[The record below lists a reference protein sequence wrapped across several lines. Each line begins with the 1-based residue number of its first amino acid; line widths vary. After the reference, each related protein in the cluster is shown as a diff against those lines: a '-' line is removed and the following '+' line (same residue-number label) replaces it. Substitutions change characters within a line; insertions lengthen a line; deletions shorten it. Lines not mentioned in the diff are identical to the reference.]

1 MRNILRVFRDDVQLG
16 VRNIIGV
23 IVLVGLVLV
32 PAMYA
37 WFNDLASWDP
47 YGNTQ
52 GLKVAVANS
61 DEGYRGDLVP
71 IRVKAGE
78 AVVSSLRAN
87 KSFDWKFVD
96 EDDAIEGVKSGE
108 YYAAIVIPSSF
119 SRDMMSVF
127 SDDVTHSDIIY
138 YMNEK
143 ANPIAPRLTDAGA
156 SQIQEE
162 IRKQFTS
169 TVTEIALNTMS
180 DLSQYVDSDSF
191 KNYTARLD
199 SSLADAISD
208 VGNVSGQVRSVS
220 SLVSSTNSLVASSE
234 KMLSDSGSASDAVS
248 KATGSARQD
257 LDESSKSLDG
267 LTQAVNEAI
276 DKSAQSFDSISQHAD
291 AAYDAVGDIADLSSK
306 DLRQLS
312 GDVSDSAQAYDQM
325 ADTLQTVNAD
335 GRLDGVISQMRS
347 SAETQRQLSASLVE
361 YADAIDQ
368 ASGESD
374 AKRDETRQLI
384 EQARSEITTLQSQYE
399 PDVKGAIEKL
409 SASLDQASGYSTDLA
424 GKIDATVASLTTAT
438 DSLGNSLV
446 AAQGTLNETASQLD
460 GAVSDLKQAKDDLD
474 KALASGDIETLK
486 KIIGDDASSL
496 SMYLSAPV
504 KIERNAVYP
513 IENNGSMM
521 IPFYTLLS
529 LWVGAVIL
537 VAMLQVNLG
546 QGRREMYSGIK
557 PSEEYF
563 GRYGIFSLLS
573 FGQSL
578 FVCLGDV
585 FLLQVQC
592 VHPVLFVIS
601 GLVIGQV
608 FAFFVYT
615 LTVSFGNVG
624 KALSVIL
631 LVVQVAGSGG
641 IFPIE
646 MSGGIYEVLY
656 PFLPFVYGMKAL
668 QACVAGIYG
677 MELVQSLAYIVV
689 SLGTFSLLLGLV
701 IRKPI
706 IKFNNFSHEQLS
718 KTKLM

>member
-191 KNYTARLD
+191 KNYAARLD
-199 SSLADAISD
+199 SSLANAISD
-208 VGNVSGQVRSVS
+208 VGNVSGQVRSIS

-291 AAYDAVGDIADLSSK
+291 AAYDAIGDIADLSSK

-325 ADTLQTVNAD
+325 ADTLQTVNTD

-399 PDVKGAIEKL
+399 SDVKGAIEEL

-474 KALASGDIETLK
+474 KALASGDIEALK

-546 QGRREMYSGIK
+546 QERREMYSGIK

-677 MELVQSLAYIVV
+677 MELVQSLAFIVA

>member
-1 MRNILRVFRDDVQLG
+1 MKNILRVFRDDVQLG

-23 IVLVGLVLV
+23 IVLVGLMLV

-52 GLKVAVANS
+52 GLKVAVANE

-71 IRVKAGE
+71 VRVKAGE

-108 YYAAIVIPSSF
+108 YYAAIVIPGSF

-169 TVTEIALNTMS
+169 TVTEIALNMMS
-180 DLSQYVDSDSF
+180 DLSQHVDSDSF
-191 KNYTARLD
+191 KNYATRLD
-199 SSLADAISD
+199 STLANAISD
-208 VGNVSGQVRSVS
+208 VGNVSGQVRSLS
-220 SLVSSTNSLVASSE
+220 SLVSSTNALVTSSE

-248 KATGSARQD
+248 QATSSARQD
-257 LDESSKSLDG
+257 LDESSRTLDG

-291 AAYDAVGDIADLSSK
+291 AAYDAIGDIANLSSK

-312 GDVSDSAQAYDQM
+312 GDVSDSAQVYDQM
-325 ADTLQTVNAD
+325 ADTLQTVNTD

-361 YADAIDQ
+361 YADSIDQ

-374 AKRDETRQLI
+374 AKRDETKQLI

-399 PDVKGAIEKL
+399 LDVKSAIQKL
-409 SASLDQASGYSTDLA
+409 SASLDQVSRYSTDLA
-424 GKIDATVASLTTAT
+424 GKIDTTVANLTTAT

-474 KALASGDIETLK
+474 KALASGDVEMVK

-496 SMYLSAPV
+496 STYLSAPV

-546 QGRREMYSGIK
+546 PARREMYPGIR

-578 FVCLGDV
+578 VVCLGDV
-585 FLLQVQC
+585 FFLQIQC
-592 VHPVLFVIS
+592 VHPVLFVLS

-646 MSGGIYEVLY
+646 MSGGIYEALY

-677 MELVQSLAYIVV
+677 MELVQSLAFIVV

>member
-191 KNYTARLD
+191 KNYAARLD
-199 SSLADAISD
+199 SSLANAISD
-208 VGNVSGQVRSVS
+208 VDNVSGQVRSIS

-248 KATGSARQD
+248 KAIGSARQD

-306 DLRQLS
+306 DLRQLY

-325 ADTLQTVNAD
+325 ADTLQTVNTD

-399 PDVKGAIEKL
+399 PDVKGAIEEL

-438 DSLGNSLV
+438 DSLGNSLA

-474 KALASGDIETLK
+474 KALASGDIEALK

-677 MELVQSLAYIVV
+677 MELVQSLAFIVV

-701 IRKPI
+701 IRRPI

>member
-191 KNYTARLD
+191 KNYAARLD
-199 SSLADAISD
+199 SSLANAISD
-208 VGNVSGQVRSVS
+208 VGNVSGQVRSIS

-291 AAYDAVGDIADLSSK
+291 AAYDAIGDIADLSSK
-306 DLRQLS
+306 DLRQIS

-325 ADTLQTVNAD
+325 ADTLQTINAD

-399 PDVKGAIEKL
+399 PDVKGAIEEL

-474 KALASGDIETLK
+474 KALASGDIEALK

-546 QGRREMYSGIK
+546 QERREMYSGIK

-677 MELVQSLAYIVV
+677 MELVQSLAFIVV

>member
-191 KNYTARLD
+191 KNYAARLD

-208 VGNVSGQVRSVS
+208 VGNVSGQVRSIS

-257 LDESSKSLDG
+257 LDESSKSLNG

-399 PDVKGAIEKL
+399 PDVKGAIEEL

-546 QGRREMYSGIK
+546 QERREMYSGIK

-592 VHPVLFVIS
+592 VHPVLFVVS

>member
-191 KNYTARLD
+191 KNYAARLD
-199 SSLADAISD
+199 SSLANAISD
-208 VGNVSGQVRSVS
+208 VDNVSGQVRSIS

-257 LDESSKSLDG
+257 LDESSKLLDG

-399 PDVKGAIEKL
+399 PDVKGAIEEL

-438 DSLGNSLV
+438 GSLGNSLV

>member
-169 TVTEIALNTMS
+169 TVTEIALNTIS

-191 KNYTARLD
+191 KNYAARLD
-199 SSLADAISD
+199 SSLANAISD
-208 VGNVSGQVRSVS
+208 VGNVSGQVRSIS

-399 PDVKGAIEKL
+399 PDVKGAIEEL

-474 KALASGDIETLK
+474 KALASGDIEALK

>member
-199 SSLADAISD
+199 SSLANAISD
-208 VGNVSGQVRSVS
+208 VDNVSGQVRSIS

-257 LDESSKSLDG
+257 LDESSKLLDG

-291 AAYDAVGDIADLSSK
+291 AAYDAVGNIADLSSK

-399 PDVKGAIEKL
+399 PDVKGAIEEL

-474 KALASGDIETLK
+474 KALASGDIEALK

-546 QGRREMYSGIK
+546 QERREMYSGIK

>member
-191 KNYTARLD
+191 KNYAARLD
-199 SSLADAISD
+199 SSLANAISD
-208 VGNVSGQVRSVS
+208 VGNVSGQVRSIS

-257 LDESSKSLDG
+257 LDESSKLLDG

-399 PDVKGAIEKL
+399 PDVKGAIEEL

-474 KALASGDIETLK
+474 KALASGDIEALK

-546 QGRREMYSGIK
+546 QERREMYSGIK

>member
-199 SSLADAISD
+199 SSLANAISD
-208 VGNVSGQVRSVS
+208 VGNVSGQVRSIS

-291 AAYDAVGDIADLSSK
+291 AAYDAIGDIADLSSK
-306 DLRQLS
+306 DLRQIS

-325 ADTLQTVNAD
+325 ADTLQTINAD

-399 PDVKGAIEKL
+399 PDVKGAIEEL

-474 KALASGDIETLK
+474 KALASGDIEALK

-546 QGRREMYSGIK
+546 QERREMYSGIK

-677 MELVQSLAYIVV
+677 MELVQSLAFIVA

>member
-191 KNYTARLD
+191 KNYAARLD
-199 SSLADAISD
+199 SSLANAISD
-208 VGNVSGQVRSVS
+208 VGNVSGQVRSIS

-257 LDESSKSLDG
+257 LDESSKLLDG

-399 PDVKGAIEKL
+399 PDVKGAIEEL

-424 GKIDATVASLTTAT
+424 GKIDATAASLTTAT

-474 KALASGDIETLK
+474 KALASGDIEALK

-546 QGRREMYSGIK
+546 QERREMYSGIK

>member
-191 KNYTARLD
+191 KNYAARLD

-208 VGNVSGQVRSVS
+208 VDNVSGQVRSIS

-291 AAYDAVGDIADLSSK
+291 AAYDAIGDIADLSSK
-306 DLRQLS
+306 DLRQIS

-325 ADTLQTVNAD
+325 ADTLQTINAD

-399 PDVKGAIEKL
+399 SDVKGAIEEL

-474 KALASGDIETLK
+474 KALASGDIEALK

-546 QGRREMYSGIK
+546 QERREMYSGIK

-677 MELVQSLAYIVV
+677 MELVQSLAFIVM

>member
-191 KNYTARLD
+191 KNYAARLD

-208 VGNVSGQVRSVS
+208 VGNVSGQVRSIS

-399 PDVKGAIEKL
+399 PDVKGAIEEL

-474 KALASGDIETLK
+474 KALASGDIEALK

-546 QGRREMYSGIK
+546 QERREMYSGIK

-718 KTKLM
+718 KTKLI

>member
-108 YYAAIVIPSSF
+108 YYAAIVIPNSF

-191 KNYTARLD
+191 KNYAARLD
-199 SSLADAISD
+199 SSLANAISD
-208 VGNVSGQVRSVS
+208 VGNVSGQVRSIS

-325 ADTLQTVNAD
+325 ADTLQTVNTD

-399 PDVKGAIEKL
+399 PDVKGAIEEL

-546 QGRREMYSGIK
+546 QGRRERYSGIK

-677 MELVQSLAYIVV
+677 MELVQSLAFIVA

>member
-191 KNYTARLD
+191 KNYAARLD
-199 SSLADAISD
+199 SSLANAISD
-208 VGNVSGQVRSVS
+208 VDNVSGQVRSIS

-291 AAYDAVGDIADLSSK
+291 AAYDAIGDIADLSSK

-399 PDVKGAIEKL
+399 PDVKGAIEEL

-438 DSLGNSLV
+438 DSLGNSLG

-474 KALASGDIETLK
+474 KALASGDIEALK

-546 QGRREMYSGIK
+546 QERREMYSGIK

>member
-1 MRNILRVFRDDVQLG
+1 MKNILRVFRDDVQLG

-23 IVLVGLVLV
+23 IVLVGLMLV

-96 EDDAIEGVKSGE
+96 EDEAIEGVKSGE
-108 YYAAIVIPSSF
+108 YYAAIVIPGSF

-191 KNYTARLD
+191 KNYTTRLD
-199 SSLADAISD
+199 STLANAISD
-208 VGNVSGQVRSVS
+208 VGNVSGQVRSLS
-220 SLVSSTNSLVASSE
+220 SLVSSTNTLVTSSE

-248 KATGSARQD
+248 QATSSARQD
-257 LDESSKSLDG
+257 LDESSRTLDG

-291 AAYDAVGDIADLSSK
+291 AAYDAIGDIANLSSK

-325 ADTLQTVNAD
+325 ADTLQTVNTD

-361 YADAIDQ
+361 YADSIDQ

-374 AKRDETRQLI
+374 AKRDETKQLI

-399 PDVKGAIEKL
+399 SDVKSAIQKL
-409 SASLDQASGYSTDLA
+409 SASLDQVSGYSTDLA
-424 GKIDATVASLTTAT
+424 SKIDTTVANLTTAT

-474 KALASGDIETLK
+474 KALASGDVEMVK

-496 SMYLSAPV
+496 STYLSAPV

-546 QGRREMYSGIK
+546 SARREMYPGIR

-578 FVCLGDV
+578 VVCLGDV
-585 FLLQVQC
+585 FFLQIQC
-592 VHPVLFVIS
+592 VHPVLFVLS

-646 MSGGIYEVLY
+646 MSGGIYEALY

-677 MELVQSLAYIVV
+677 KELVQSLAFIVV

>member
-191 KNYTARLD
+191 KNYAARLD
-199 SSLADAISD
+199 SSLANAISD
-208 VGNVSGQVRSVS
+208 VGNVSGQVRSIS

-399 PDVKGAIEKL
+399 PDVKGAIEEL

-474 KALASGDIETLK
+474 KALASGDIEALK

-677 MELVQSLAYIVV
+677 MELVQSLAFIVA

-701 IRKPI
+701 IRRPI

>member
-191 KNYTARLD
+191 KNYAARLD

-208 VGNVSGQVRSVS
+208 VGNVSGQVRSIS

-248 KATGSARQD
+248 RATGSARQD

-399 PDVKGAIEKL
+399 PDVKGAIEEL

-474 KALASGDIETLK
+474 KALASGDIEALK

-646 MSGGIYEVLY
+646 MSGGIYEALY

>member
-199 SSLADAISD
+199 SSLANAISD
-208 VGNVSGQVRSVS
+208 VGNVSGQVRSIS

-257 LDESSKSLDG
+257 LDESSKLLDG

-306 DLRQLS
+306 DL
-312 GDVSDSAQAYDQM
+312 
-325 ADTLQTVNAD
+325 
-335 GRLDGVISQMRS
+335 
-347 SAETQRQLSASLVE
+347 RQLSASLVE

-399 PDVKGAIEKL
+399 PDVKGAIEEL

-474 KALASGDIETLK
+474 KALASGDIEALK

-677 MELVQSLAYIVV
+677 MELVQSLAFIVV

>member
-1 MRNILRVFRDDVQLG
+1 
-16 VRNIIGV
+16 
-23 IVLVGLVLV
+23 
-32 PAMYA
+32 
-37 WFNDLASWDP
+37 
-47 YGNTQ
+47 
-52 GLKVAVANS
+52 
-61 DEGYRGDLVP
+61 
-71 IRVKAGE
+71 
-78 AVVSSLRAN
+78 
-87 KSFDWKFVD
+87 
-96 EDDAIEGVKSGE
+96 
-108 YYAAIVIPSSF
+108 
-119 SRDMMSVF
+119 MMSVF

-191 KNYTARLD
+191 KNYAARLD

-208 VGNVSGQVRSVS
+208 VDNVSGQVRSIS

-291 AAYDAVGDIADLSSK
+291 AAYDAIGDIADLSSK
-306 DLRQLS
+306 DLRQIS

-399 PDVKGAIEKL
+399 SDVKGAIEEL

-474 KALASGDIETLK
+474 KALASGDIEALK

-546 QGRREMYSGIK
+546 QERREMYSGIK

-677 MELVQSLAYIVV
+677 MELVQSLAFIVV

>member
-1 MRNILRVFRDDVQLG
+1 MRNILCVFRDDVQLG

-199 SSLADAISD
+199 SSLANAISD
-208 VGNVSGQVRSVS
+208 VDNVSGQVRSIS

-248 KATGSARQD
+248 RATGSARQD

-399 PDVKGAIEKL
+399 PDVKGAIEEL

-474 KALASGDIETLK
+474 KALASGDIEALK

>member
-191 KNYTARLD
+191 KNYAARLD
-199 SSLADAISD
+199 SSLANAISD
-208 VGNVSGQVRSVS
+208 VNNVSGQVRSIS

-291 AAYDAVGDIADLSSK
+291 AAYDAIGDIADLSSK
-306 DLRQLS
+306 DLRQIS

-325 ADTLQTVNAD
+325 ADTLQTINAD

-399 PDVKGAIEKL
+399 PDVKGAIEEL

-474 KALASGDIETLK
+474 KALASGDIEALK

-546 QGRREMYSGIK
+546 QERREMYSGIK

-677 MELVQSLAYIVV
+677 MELVQSLAFIVV

>member
-1 MRNILRVFRDDVQLG
+1 MKNILRVFRDDVQLG

-23 IVLVGLVLV
+23 IVLVGLMLV

-52 GLKVAVANS
+52 GLKVAVANE

-71 IRVKAGE
+71 VRVKAGE

-108 YYAAIVIPSSF
+108 YYAAIVIPGSF

-143 ANPIAPRLTDAGA
+143 TNPIAPRLTDAGA

-169 TVTEIALNTMS
+169 TVTEIALNMMS

-191 KNYTARLD
+191 KNYATRLD
-199 SSLADAISD
+199 STLANAISD
-208 VGNVSGQVRSVS
+208 VGNVSGQVRSLS
-220 SLVSSTNSLVASSE
+220 SLVSSTNTLVTSSE

-248 KATGSARQD
+248 QATSSARQD
-257 LDESSKSLDG
+257 LDESSRTLDG

-276 DKSAQSFDSISQHAD
+276 DKSAQSFDSISQHVD
-291 AAYDAVGDIADLSSK
+291 AAYDAIGDIANLSSK

-312 GDVSDSAQAYDQM
+312 GDVSDSAQVYDQM
-325 ADTLQTVNAD
+325 ADTLQTVNTD

-361 YADAIDQ
+361 YADSIDQ

-374 AKRDETRQLI
+374 AKRDETKQLI

-399 PDVKGAIEKL
+399 LDVKSAIQKL
-409 SASLDQASGYSTDLA
+409 SASLDQVSGYSTDLA
-424 GKIDATVASLTTAT
+424 GKIDTTVANLTTAT

-474 KALASGDIETLK
+474 KALASGDVEMVK

-496 SMYLSAPV
+496 STYLSAPV

-546 QGRREMYSGIK
+546 PARREMYPGIR

-578 FVCLGDV
+578 VVCLGDV
-585 FLLQVQC
+585 FFLQIQC
-592 VHPVLFVIS
+592 VHPVLFVLS

-646 MSGGIYEVLY
+646 MSGGIYEALY

-677 MELVQSLAYIVV
+677 MELVQSLAFIVV

>member
-191 KNYTARLD
+191 KNYAARLD

-257 LDESSKSLDG
+257 LDESSKLLDG

-399 PDVKGAIEKL
+399 PDVKGAIEEL

-474 KALASGDIETLK
+474 KALASGDIEALK

-546 QGRREMYSGIK
+546 QERREMYSGIK

-563 GRYGIFSLLS
+563 GRYGIFSRLS

-677 MELVQSLAYIVV
+677 MELVKSLAFIVV

>member
-199 SSLADAISD
+199 SSLANAISD
-208 VGNVSGQVRSVS
+208 VGNVSGQVRSIS

-291 AAYDAVGDIADLSSK
+291 AAYDAIGDIADLSSK
-306 DLRQLS
+306 DLRQIS

-325 ADTLQTVNAD
+325 ADTLQTINAD

-399 PDVKGAIEKL
+399 PDVKGAIEEL

-474 KALASGDIETLK
+474 KALASGDIEALK

-546 QGRREMYSGIK
+546 QERREMYLGIK

-677 MELVQSLAYIVV
+677 MELVQSLAFIVA

>member
-191 KNYTARLD
+191 KNYAARLD

-208 VGNVSGQVRSVS
+208 VDNVSGQVRSIS

-291 AAYDAVGDIADLSSK
+291 AAYDAIGDIADLSSK
-306 DLRQLS
+306 DLRQIS

-399 PDVKGAIEKL
+399 SDVKGAIEEL

-474 KALASGDIETLK
+474 KALASGDIEALK

-546 QGRREMYSGIK
+546 QERREMYSGIK

-677 MELVQSLAYIVV
+677 MELVQSLAFIVA

>member
-199 SSLADAISD
+199 SSLANAIPD
-208 VGNVSGQVRSVS
+208 VDNVSGQVRSIS

-257 LDESSKSLDG
+257 LDESSKLLDG

-312 GDVSDSAQAYDQM
+312 GGVSDSAQAYDQM

-399 PDVKGAIEKL
+399 PDVKGAIEEL

-474 KALASGDIETLK
+474 KALASGDIEALK

-546 QGRREMYSGIK
+546 QERREMYSGIK

>member
-191 KNYTARLD
+191 KNYAARLD
-199 SSLADAISD
+199 SSLANAISD
-208 VGNVSGQVRSVS
+208 VGNVSGQVRSIS

-291 AAYDAVGDIADLSSK
+291 AAYDAIGDIADLSSK
-306 DLRQLS
+306 DLRQIS

-325 ADTLQTVNAD
+325 ADTLQTINAD

-399 PDVKGAIEKL
+399 SDVKGAIEEL

-474 KALASGDIETLK
+474 KALASGDIEALK

-546 QGRREMYSGIK
+546 QERREMYSGIK

-677 MELVQSLAYIVV
+677 MELVQSLAFIVV

>member
-191 KNYTARLD
+191 KNYAARLD

-208 VGNVSGQVRSVS
+208 VGNVSGQVRSIS

-257 LDESSKSLDG
+257 LDESSKSLNG

-306 DLRQLS
+306 DLRKLS

-399 PDVKGAIEKL
+399 PDVKGAIEEL

-438 DSLGNSLV
+438 DSLGNSLG

-474 KALASGDIETLK
+474 KALASGDIEALK

-546 QGRREMYSGIK
+546 QERREMYSGIK

>member
-191 KNYTARLD
+191 KNYAARLD

-208 VGNVSGQVRSVS
+208 VGNVSGQVRSIS

-399 PDVKGAIEKL
+399 SDVKGAIEEL

-474 KALASGDIETLK
+474 KALASGDIETVK

-585 FLLQVQC
+585 FFLQVQC

-615 LTVSFGNVG
+615 LTVSFGDVG

>member
-191 KNYTARLD
+191 KNYAARLD
-199 SSLADAISD
+199 SSLANAISD
-208 VGNVSGQVRSVS
+208 VGNVSGQVRSIS

-399 PDVKGAIEKL
+399 PDVKGAIEEL

-474 KALASGDIETLK
+474 KALASGDIEALK

-546 QGRREMYSGIK
+546 QERREMYSGIK

>member
-191 KNYTARLD
+191 KNYAARLD

-208 VGNVSGQVRSVS
+208 VDNVSGQVRSIS

-291 AAYDAVGDIADLSSK
+291 AAYDAIGDIADLSSK
-306 DLRQLS
+306 DLRQIS

-399 PDVKGAIEKL
+399 SDVKGAIEEL

-474 KALASGDIETLK
+474 KALASGDIEALK

-546 QGRREMYSGIK
+546 QERREMYSGIK

-677 MELVQSLAYIVV
+677 MELVQSLAFIVV

>member
-191 KNYTARLD
+191 KNYAARLD

-208 VGNVSGQVRSVS
+208 VGNVSGQVRSIS

-399 PDVKGAIEKL
+399 PDVKGAIEEL

-474 KALASGDIETLK
+474 KALTSGDIETVK

-496 SMYLSAPV
+496 STYLSAPV

>member
-199 SSLADAISD
+199 SSLANAISD
-208 VGNVSGQVRSVS
+208 VGNVSGQVRSIS

-248 KATGSARQD
+248 KATDSARQD

-306 DLRQLS
+306 DLQQLS

-325 ADTLQTVNAD
+325 ADTLQTVNTD

-399 PDVKGAIEKL
+399 SDVKGAIEEL
-409 SASLDQASGYSTDLA
+409 SASLDQVSGYSTDLA

-460 GAVSDLKQAKDDLD
+460 GAVSDLKQAKGDLD
-474 KALASGDIETLK
+474 KALASGDIETIK

-496 SMYLSAPV
+496 STYLSAPV

-513 IENNGSMM
+513 IANNGSMM

-546 QGRREMYSGIK
+546 QGRREMYPGIK

-585 FLLQVQC
+585 FFLQVQC
-592 VHPVLFVIS
+592 VHPVLFVLS
-601 GLVIGQV
+601 GVVIGQV

-677 MELVQSLAYIVV
+677 MELVQSLAFIVV

-718 KTKLM
+718 KTKVM

>member
-191 KNYTARLD
+191 KNYAARLD

-208 VGNVSGQVRSVS
+208 VGNVSGQVRSIS

-257 LDESSKSLDG
+257 LDESSKSLNG

-399 PDVKGAIEKL
+399 PDVKGAIEEL

-474 KALASGDIETLK
+474 KALASGDIEALK

-546 QGRREMYSGIK
+546 QERREMYSGIK

-592 VHPVLFVIS
+592 VHPVLFVVS

>member
-169 TVTEIALNTMS
+169 TVTEIAFNTMS

-199 SSLADAISD
+199 SSLANAISD
-208 VGNVSGQVRSVS
+208 VGNVSGQVRSIS

-325 ADTLQTVNAD
+325 ADTLQTVNTD

-399 PDVKGAIEKL
+399 SDVKGAIEEL

-474 KALASGDIETLK
+474 KALASGDIEALK

-677 MELVQSLAYIVV
+677 MELVQSLAFIVV

-701 IRKPI
+701 IRRPI

>member
-199 SSLADAISD
+199 SSL
-208 VGNVSGQVRSVS
+208 GQVRSIS

-325 ADTLQTVNAD
+325 ADTLQTVNTD

-399 PDVKGAIEKL
+399 PDVKGAIEEL
-409 SASLDQASGYSTDLA
+409 STSLDQASEYSTDLA

-677 MELVQSLAYIVV
+677 MELVQSLAFIVA
-689 SLGTFSLLLGLV
+689 SLGT
-701 IRKPI
+701 
-706 IKFNNFSHEQLS
+706 FSHEQLS

>member
-191 KNYTARLD
+191 KNYAARLD

-208 VGNVSGQVRSVS
+208 VGNVSGQVRSIS

-399 PDVKGAIEKL
+399 SDVKGAIEEL
-409 SASLDQASGYSTDLA
+409 SASLDQVSGYSTDLA

-474 KALASGDIETLK
+474 KALTSGDIETVK

-496 SMYLSAPV
+496 STYLSAPV

-585 FLLQVQC
+585 FFLQVQC

-718 KTKLM
+718 KTKVM

>member
-191 KNYTARLD
+191 KNYAARLD

-208 VGNVSGQVRSVS
+208 VGNVSGQVRSIS

-257 LDESSKSLDG
+257 LDESSKSLNG

-399 PDVKGAIEKL
+399 PDVKGAIEEL

-546 QGRREMYSGIK
+546 QERREMYSGIK

-578 FVCLGDV
+578 FVCLGEV

-592 VHPVLFVIS
+592 VHPVLFVVS